1 MVSDRTITWPDM
13 NFQTLV
19 SQSKAVVLATDNA
32 IKRRIISPVS
42 GRPVVIWLRGSQ
54 HSPGHLKRH
63 RCGRLIVHWA
73 FRAGEWPIRNQFH
86 LIQTQSA
93 EEWGGRG
100 VALSLVH
107 NPISRLL
114 IRVHQRGTDT
124 STELQTRVTH
134 LFFSPSPTSDG
145 VASGVSPR
153 ADQKGT
159 GWGCAQKKKPSPPG
173 QEVREWAGQ
182 YTSPASFIR

>member
-1 MVSDRTITWPDM
+1 MVNDRTITWPDI
-13 NFQTLV
+13 NFQTSV
-19 SQSKAVVLATDNA
+19 SQSKAVVRATDNA

-42 GRPVVIWLRGSQ
+42 GRPFLTWLRGSQ

-93 EEWGGRG
+93 GGVRGRG

-134 LFFSPSPTSDG
+134 LFFSLPNIRWGDVGGEPPCGSKGHG
-145 VASGVSPR
+145 VGMR
-153 ADQKGT
+153 T
-159 GWGCAQKKKPSPPG
+159 KKKPSPPG

>member
-1 MVSDRTITWPDM
+1 MRTADRPLRLPGGRVANQKSVSLDSNSI
-13 NFQTLV
+13 
-19 SQSKAVVLATDNA
+19 
-32 IKRRIISPVS
+32 RRGV
-42 GRPVVIWLRGSQ
+42 RGS
-54 HSPGHLKRH
+54 R
-63 RCGRLIVHWA
+63 GR
-73 FRAGEWPIRNQFH
+73 
-86 LIQTQSA
+86 S
-93 EEWGGRG
+93 
-100 VALSLVH
+100 LSLVH

-159 GWGCAQKKKPSPPG
+159 GWGCAQKKNLPLQAKRYVNERDNTHPPLLSSDRSLPTTHQPPLPG
-173 QEVREWAGQ
+173 A
-182 YTSPASFIR
+182 